1 MHAPLAVVWRLLA
14 FVGKELIE
22 TIRRPGALVSLVL
35 GPFLIMAVFGA
46 GFSGVRRPLET
57 LIVVPATSGLP
68 TDTAQYQQLAGP
80 PLHIAEVVSDRAV
93 AEARLLAGAIDV
105 VVVAPTDPEAAF
117 RGGQRSVIDVL
128 VDQTDPVEE
137 NYASVLAHTLADAV
151 NQQLIEQAV
160 EAGKG
165 YVVEAGDAAAAAAI
179 PADVVAAPTEAQVT
193 NLAPITPTVTSFF
206 GPAVLALI
214 LQHLAVTL
222 VSMSLVRERQSGVM
236 ELFRISPVTAAEV
249 IAGKVLAFGI
259 LGFVVAG
266 LTAALLVVGLGV
278 PSLADPGFLALV
290 IGLLLLASL
299 GLGLLI
305 AVVSDS
311 ERQAVQLSLLVLLAS
326 VFFSGFV
333 LAVDQFTP
341 PVRALAYAL
350 PVTHGIQLLQDFML
364 RGSTTNPWQVGA
376 LVAIALV
383 TLVLAWLG
391 LRRGMRTA

>member
-1 MHAPLAVVWRLLA
+1 MHAPLAVIWRLLA

-46 GFSGVRRPLET
+46 GLQRRAPT
-57 LIVVPATSGLP
+57 ARDARSWSPARAGCRP
-68 TDTAQYQQLAGP
+68 TTATIPAARRRR
-80 PLHIAEVVSDRAV
+80 PLHIAEVTQRPGHGRGSAARGRASTSSWSPRRTRKRRSERASVGHRGPRRSDRPGRG
-93 AEARLLAGAIDV
+93 ELRERPRRIRSPTPSTSSSSSGRSRRARATSSRPAS
-105 VVVAPTDPEAAF
+105 
-117 RGGQRSVIDVL
+117 QRRRPSRRTSSRL
-128 VDQTDPVEE
+128 PQRRE
-137 NYASVLAHTLADAV
+137 L
-151 NQQLIEQAV
+151 
-160 EAGKG
+160 
-165 YVVEAGDAAAAAAI
+165 
-179 PADVVAAPTEAQVT
+179 T
-193 NLAPITPTVTSFF
+193 NLAPTTPTVTSFF

-222 VSMSLVRERQSGVM
+222 VSMSLVRERESGVM

-259 LGFVVAG
+259 LGVRRRG
-266 LTAALLVVGLGV
+266 LDRDPARRRIGRAV
-278 PSLADPGFLALV
+278 LAEPGYLALA

-333 LAVDQFTP
+333 LAIDRVHAAGP
-341 PVRALAYAL
+341 RAGVRAAGHPRDPASPGLHAARL
-350 PVTHGIQLLQDFML
+350 DDAPVAGRRARCHRAGHARRW
-364 RGSTTNPWQVGA
+364 RGWVCVG
-376 LVAIALV
+376 
-383 TLVLAWLG
+383 G
-391 LRRGMRTA
+391 

>member
-93 AEARLLAGAIDV
+93 AEARLLAGAVDV

-364 RGSTTNPWQVGA
+364 RGSTTHPWQVGA